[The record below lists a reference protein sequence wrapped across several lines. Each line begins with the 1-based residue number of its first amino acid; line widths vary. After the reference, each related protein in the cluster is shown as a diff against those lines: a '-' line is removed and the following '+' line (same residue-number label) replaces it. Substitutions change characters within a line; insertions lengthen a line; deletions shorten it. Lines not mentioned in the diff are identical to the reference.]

1 MKGTQAKITLHLKN
15 SGCKLIS
22 CFINISLKNSDPGL
36 GKKENT
42 SGKEDSQMMG
52 ELKISHLCQRTLQN
66 THEVLMRQV

>member
-42 SGKEDSQMMG
+42 RGREDSQMM
-52 ELKISHLCQRTLQN
+52 
-66 THEVLMRQV
+66 